1 VSNGGPWD
9 DRRLHSL
16 LLGHGFR
23 PQGPRRSRGEQL
35 RLEYASERAL
45 EEQAEA
51 LRREQQARDK
61 IIVLPEPV
69 LGEE

>member
-1 VSNGGPWD
+1 VGNGGPGD

-16 LLGHGFR
+16 LLGYGIR
-23 PQGPRRSRGEQL
+23 PQGRRSRGEQT

-51 LRREQQARDK
+51 LRREQGARDT
-61 IIVLPEPV
+61 IFLPEPV